1 MAMQTQRQPEL
12 ILASS
17 SPRRQ
22 ELIRALGLPYSVQP
36 SDADE
41 TVPPGWPPDRIVEQ
55 LALRKADAVARVRRS
70 EGKDGIVV
78 GSDTIV
84 VLDGAVLGKP
94 VNEADA
100 ERALTALQGRS
111 HEVYTGVA
119 LVQVSDGRTAVSHR
133 ATVVHMKPCST
144 ERIRRYIATGE
155 PMDKAGA
162 YDTTMHLGDIGQ
174 YRVLSQSPSGQP
186 EVIVGH
192 TVSKVTFRPMSDAEI
207 EAYVKTG
214 EPLDKAGSYGAQGL
228 GAVFIEKI
236 EGDFFSI
243 MGLPLNLLYQMLLK
257 FGISPFQE
265 K

>member
-1 MAMQTQRQPEL
+1 MAMQTQQQLEL

-55 LALRKADAVARVRRS
+55 LALRKADAVARGRRS

-94 VNEADA
+94 ENEADA

-155 PMDKAGA
+155 PMDKAG
-162 YDTTMHLGDIGQ
+162 
-174 YRVLSQSPSGQP
+174 
-186 EVIVGH
+186 
-192 TVSKVTFRPMSDAEI
+192 
-207 EAYVKTG
+207 
-214 EPLDKAGSYGAQGL
+214 SYGIQGV
-228 GAVFIEKI
+228 GATLVERI
-236 EGDFFSI
+236 EGCYFNVV
-243 MGLPLNLLYQMLLK
+243 GLPLSLLTDMLEP
-257 FGISPFQE
+257 FGIRVP
-265 K
+265 

>member
-1 MAMQTQRQPEL
+1 MNSKNTRPI
-12 ILASS
+12 ILAST
-17 SPRRQ
+17 SPRRSQ
-22 ELIRALGLPYSVQP
+22 LLSCLELSFTVVPSHADEQVPESFTPEQVVHELSSRKAESVYTSLESMH
-36 SDADE
+36 SDA
-41 TVPPGWPPDRIVEQ
+41 VI
-55 LALRKADAVARVRRS
+55 
-70 EGKDGIVV
+70 I

-84 VLDGAVLGKP
+84 VLDDTILGKP
-94 VNEADA
+94 QDVEEAA
-100 ERALTALQGRS
+100 NMLTSLQGRS
-111 HEVYTGVA
+111 HQVWTGVTC
-119 LVQVSDGRTAVSHR
+119 LDGS
-133 ATVVHMKPCST
+133 
-144 ERIRRYIATGE
+144 TGE
-155 PMDKAGA
+155 KHIAHCVTTVTMKSLSESEIQAYASSKEGLDKAGG